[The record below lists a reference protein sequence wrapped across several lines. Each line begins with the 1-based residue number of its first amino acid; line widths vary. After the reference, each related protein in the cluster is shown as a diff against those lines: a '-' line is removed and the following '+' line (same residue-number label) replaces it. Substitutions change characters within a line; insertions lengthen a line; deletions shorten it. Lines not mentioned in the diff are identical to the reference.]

1 MQKELVK
8 KVVVIDDNPLMF
20 HLIKGWLN
28 PNCIDVQYLNS
39 LDKIIPML
47 NGFKPD
53 LIISDILIPGISSTE
68 LIALFKQ
75 IAYPKVL
82 VSSMDIQDIEFFA
95 RQIDAIN
102 YFNKPINPKLLFQ
115 FLQDFFASNNK

>member
-1 MQKELVK
+1 MK